1 MLKWAII
8 GSGDVVDR
16 LVQKSFLIKN
26 ISKVVSIYSD
36 NYKQANLLAK
46 KHNLGTATKSLES
59 IILSKEINSIYIA
72 TPPSSHAYYIKI
84 FANNKKNIL
93 CEKPLAIKEKELLDI
108 VKICK
113 ENRVSLITSF
123 YRRYLKRF
131 IEIKNIIE
139 NDNIGK
145 IITFNY
151 RLFHSPKNHP
161 TAPINNMN
169 TKNTEWRFIK
179 KISGGGNFIDMG
191 GHALDMIAYLMGDIK
206 KIQLMKKNYLKLYNV
221 EDTLI
226 TNIELKNKIIGQ
238 AAWSSVTNKT
248 EDIFEIFGS
257 KGTLSFSLNFDD
269 KVIIKLKNK
278 KIIKKIPFNKPFHKN
293 LIKNTI
299 DKFTKYN
306 KQKIFKIEKFG
317 LNVARHQIIS
327 INQND

>member
-1 MLKWAII
+1 MLKWGII

-36 NYKQANLLAK
+36 NYNQANLLAK
-46 KHNLGTATKSLES
+46 KHDLGTATKSLKS

-72 TPPSSHAYYIKI
+72 TPPSSHAYYIKL

-93 CEKPLAIKEKELLDI
+93 CEKPLAINEKDLLDI
-108 VKICK
+108 EKICK
-113 ENRVSLITSF
+113 KNKVSLITSF

-131 IEIKNIIE
+131 IEIKKIIK
-139 NDNIGK
+139 NQNIGK
-145 IITFNY
+145 VITFNY

-161 TAPINNMN
+161 TAPIKSNNSKS
-169 TKNTEWRFIK
+169 TAWRFIK

-191 GHALDMIAYLMGDIK
+191 AHAIDMITYLMGDIK
-206 KIQLMKKNYLKLYNV
+206 KIQIMKKNYLKFYNV

-238 AAWSSVTNKT
+238 AAWSSVTDKT
-248 EDIFEIFGS
+248 EDFFEIFGS

-269 KVIIKLKNK
+269 RVIIKLKNK
-278 KIIKKIPFNKPFHKN
+278 KIVKRIPFNKPFHKN
-293 LIKNTI
+293 LINETI
-299 DKFTKYN
+299 NKFTKYN
-306 KQKIFKIEKFG
+306 KKKIFKIEKFG
-317 LNVARHQIIS
+317 INVARHQIIS
-327 INQND
+327 LNQND